1 MWRLQL
7 LKLLKIRQ
15 RENKRRKAVSKIL
28 MKGNEAIGEAAIR
41 AGCLNYFAYP
51 ITPQSEIAEYLS
63 RRMPEAGGVFLQG
76 ESEVAVSYMIFGAA
90 ACGAR
95 VFTTSSSP
103 GISLMSE
110 GISYIAGAQCPAVF
124 VNIMR
129 GGPGL
134 GGILPS
140 QADYF
145 QATKG
150 GGHGDYRMLVMAPAS
165 IQEAVEMVMIA
176 FPLAEKYRNPVIILG
191 DGLIGQ
197 MMEPVEFP
205 DHLRSEP
212 INNDAWATS
221 GMDKRKSET
230 RNLVKS
236 LFLNPEELNANNL
249 ILKAKYERMKR
260 EEIRYDSYNTE
271 SDYNLLIVSYG
282 TMSRV
287 CRTTIDNLKAE
298 GVEVGM
304 IRPQTLF
311 PFPERAVRD
320 AASKAS
326 CKVVV
331 SVEMSMGQMV
341 EDIERCVQ
349 GQRPV
354 EWYGTCGGDVPTPE
368 EIMDVVRAHIEA

>member
-1 MWRLQL
+1 MG
-7 LKLLKIRQ
+7 
-15 RENKRRKAVSKIL
+15 KIL

-51 ITPQSEIAEYLS
+51 ITPQSEVAEYLS
-63 RRMPEAGGVFLQG
+63 RRMPEVNGVFLQG
-76 ESEVAVSYMIFGAA
+76 ESEVAVGYMLFGASG
-90 ACGAR
+90 CGER

-110 GISYIAGAQCPAVF
+110 AISYIASAQCPVVF
-124 VNIMR
+124 VNIVR

-150 GGHGDYRMLVMAPAS
+150 GGHGDYRMLVMAPS
-165 IQEAVEMVMIA
+165 GVQEAVEMVMMA
-176 FPLAEKYRNPVIILG
+176 FPLAEKYRNPVMILG

-212 INNDAWATS
+212 TDKNAWATN
-221 GMDKRKSET
+221 GLDTRKSET

-236 LFLNPEELNANNL
+236 LFLDSEQLEEHNL
-249 ILKAKYERMKR
+249 LLKAKYDRMR
-260 EEIRYDSYNTE
+260 QEEVRFEAYNTD
-271 SDYNLLIVSYG
+271 SDYRALIVSYG
-282 TMSRV
+282 IMSRV
-287 CRTTIDNLKAE
+287 CKTAIDNMKAE
-298 GVEVGM
+298 GFQVGM
-304 IRPQTLF
+304 IRPLTLF
-311 PFPERAVRD
+311 PFPESAVED
-320 AASKAS
+320 AAAKAA
-326 CKVVV
+326 CQIVV

-341 EDIERCVQ
+341 EDVERSVH
-349 GQRPV
+349 GKRPV
-354 EWYGTCGGDVPTPE
+354 RWFGKSGGDVPTPE
-368 EIMDVVRAHIEA
+368 EVIDAVKSFVKEIQ

>member
-1 MWRLQL
+1 MP
-7 LKLLKIRQ
+7 K
-15 RENKRRKAVSKIL
+15 VL
-28 MKGNEAIGEAAIR
+28 MKGNEAIAEAAIR

-51 ITPQSEIAEYLS
+51 ITPQSEVAEYLS
-63 RRMPEAGGVFLQG
+63 WRMPEVNGVFLQG

-90 ACGAR
+90 GAGVR

-110 GISYIAGAQCPAVF
+110 AISYLCGAQLPAVF

-140 QADYF
+140 QADYL

-150 GGHGDYRMLVMAPAS
+150 IGHGDCRLLVMAPAS
-165 IQEAVEMVMIA
+165 VQEAAEMVMTA
-176 FPLAEKYRNPVIILG
+176 FPLAEKYRNPVMILG

-205 DHLRSEP
+205 DHLKSEAS
-212 INNDAWATS
+212 NKDGWAS
-221 GMDKRKSET
+221 NGMDHRGSTT

-236 LFLNPEELNANNL
+236 LFLDAEQLNNNNL
-249 ILKAKYERMKR
+249 ILRAKYERMKKEDVR
-260 EEIRYDSYNTE
+260 WECWNTE
-271 SDYNLLIVSYG
+271 GAYDALIVSYG

-287 CRTTIDNLKAE
+287 CKTAISMLKEE
-298 GVEVGM
+298 GIEVGLV
-304 IRPQTLF
+304 RPQTLF
-311 PFPERAVRD
+311 PFPEQAVRQ
-320 AASKAS
+320 AAQKEG
-326 CKVVV
+326 CRVVL

-341 EDIERCVQ
+341 EDVERCVR
-349 GQRPV
+349 GALPV
-354 EWYGTCGGDVPTPE
+354 KWYGKCGGDVPTPE
-368 EIMDVVRAHIEA
+368 EIIDLVKTTLSSL